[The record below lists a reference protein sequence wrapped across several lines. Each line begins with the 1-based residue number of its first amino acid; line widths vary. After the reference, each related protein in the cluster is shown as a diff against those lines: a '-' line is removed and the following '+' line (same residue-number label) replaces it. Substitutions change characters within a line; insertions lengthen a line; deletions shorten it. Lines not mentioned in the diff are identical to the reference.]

1 MSPLSLLA
9 KGGKVMLSKDKIIG
23 LGYHMMEEID
33 EADSLSY
40 KEEIFNQLEIVAYIL
55 DEDMP
60 KDMYIFIKGFRGLL

>member
-1 MSPLSLLA
+1 
-9 KGGKVMLSKDKIIG
+9 MLSKDKIIG
-23 LGYHMMEEID
+23 LSYHMMEEID

-60 KDMYIFIKGFRGLL
+60 KDMYIFIKNFRDLL

>member
-1 MSPLSLLA
+1 
-9 KGGKVMLSKDKIIG
+9 MLSKNKIIG

-40 KEEIFNQLEIVAYIL
+40 KKEIFNQLEIVAYIL

-60 KDMYIFIKGFRGLL
+60 KDMYIFIKGFRDLL

>member
-1 MSPLSLLA
+1 
-9 KGGKVMLSKDKIIG
+9 MLSKDKIIG

-60 KDMYIFIKGFRGLL
+60 KDMYIFIKSFRDLL

>member
-1 MSPLSLLA
+1 
-9 KGGKVMLSKDKIIG
+9 MLSKDKIIG

-40 KEEIFNQLEIVAYIL
+40 KKEILNQLEVIAYIL

-60 KDMYIFIKGFRGLL
+60 NDMYIFIKNLEIYYNSILSY

>member
-1 MSPLSLLA
+1 
-9 KGGKVMLSKDKIIG
+9 MLSKDKIIG

-33 EADSLSY
+33 EADSPRY

-60 KDMYIFIKGFRGLL
+60 NDMYIFIKNFRDLL